1 MKTLCFVSLFCQPAR
16 EILVQVALPAENGCW
31 VDGIISFYRGLVSS
45 TEGRSQ
51 AGERRLNESSS
62 NPISIHTTN
71 GPWVYTVVP
80 WED

>member
-16 EILVQVALPAENGCW
+16 EILGPVALPAENRCW
-31 VDGIISFYRGLVSS
+31 VDGITSFYRGLVSS

-51 AGERRLNESSS
+51 AREKGSNESLA
-62 NPISIHTTN
+62 NPISIHTPN